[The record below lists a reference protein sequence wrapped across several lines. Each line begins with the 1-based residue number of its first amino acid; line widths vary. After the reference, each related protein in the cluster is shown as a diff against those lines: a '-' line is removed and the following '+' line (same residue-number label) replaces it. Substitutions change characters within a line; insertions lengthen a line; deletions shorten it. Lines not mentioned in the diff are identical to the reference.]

1 LNFRVKSAT
10 LKWPASSRK
19 VVRNRLVLKVMRAML
34 RNELYDILR
43 CPENQA
49 TLLPADVA
57 LVAELNARIRAG
69 RLRNKAGRD
78 VHERI
83 DGGLVRADG
92 DLLYPIVEQI
102 PVLLR
107 DEAIPLD
114 QLDK

>member
-1 LNFRVKSAT
+1 MTNDL
-10 LKWPASSRK
+10 L
-19 VVRNRLVLKVMRAML
+19 
-34 RNELYDILR
+34 DILR
-43 CPENQA
+43 CPDNHA
-49 TLLPADVA
+49 TLTPADDA

-69 RLRNKAGRD
+69 QLRNQAGRD
-78 VHERI
+78 VQQPI

-92 DLLYPIVEQI
+92 DLLYPIVDQI

>member
-1 LNFRVKSAT
+1 
-10 LKWPASSRK
+10 
-19 VVRNRLVLKVMRAML
+19 MIED
-34 RNELYDILR
+34 ELFNILR

-49 TLLPADVA
+49 TLVPADAA
-57 LVAELNARIRAG
+57 LVAELNERIRAG
-69 RLRNKAGRD
+69 RLRNKAGRE
-78 VHERI
+78 VEQSI

-114 QLDK
+114 QLDQ

>member
-1 LNFRVKSAT
+1 
-10 LKWPASSRK
+10 
-19 VVRNRLVLKVMRAML
+19 MR
-34 RNELYDILR
+34 RELLDILR

-49 TLLPADVA
+49 SLTPADEA
-57 LVAELNARIRAG
+57 LVAEVNDRIRAG
-69 RLRNKAGRD
+69 RLHNKAGRD
-78 VHERI
+78 VSQPI

-92 DLLYPIVEQI
+92 DLLYPIVDQI

>member
-1 LNFRVKSAT
+1 MVQHDLF
-10 LKWPASSRK
+10 
-19 VVRNRLVLKVMRAML
+19 
-34 RNELYDILR
+34 DILR
-43 CPENQA
+43 CPENHSSLAQA
-49 TLLPADVA
+49 DKA

-69 RLRNKAGRD
+69 SLRNQAGRE
-78 VHERI
+78 VREVI